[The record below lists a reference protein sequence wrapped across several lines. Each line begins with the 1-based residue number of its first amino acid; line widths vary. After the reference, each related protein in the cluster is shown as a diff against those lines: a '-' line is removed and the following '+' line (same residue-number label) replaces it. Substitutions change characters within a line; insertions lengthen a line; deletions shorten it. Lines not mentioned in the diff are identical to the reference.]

1 MVLGGLSGA
10 VLLAVAGPVFAQET
24 PYDWTLNVN
33 DNGHDPTPVNGTVV
47 YSVSVENNGDS
58 RAPAN
63 KLTFH
68 IPQGGRATAVAGG
81 LSPADCS
88 PALPLPLPGPAVL
101 TCMLPPMNPSE
112 VLHATFDM
120 VASERGVL
128 NYTFVVDSE
137 SDSNPDDNTITS
149 TTTISA
155 GADLE
160 LEITGP
166 DTAAAGS
173 TVAFSATVTNHGPDA
188 MSGAV
193 VRIPVPEGLANF
205 SFPAGCELIGEA
217 YLCTVPGT
225 LQLDATH
232 VISFGAQVAVASA
245 SDLIVLGS
253 VGGSNPLQPADPIP
267 DNNGVSFAFDVT
279 GGTDLRLSKTRSPAD
294 SRLLEGE
301 QVIFTLDPR
310 YTGDTPFGIW
320 VEDLLP
326 DSYQI
331 TEVTAPG
338 WDCTTVGQLVRC
350 EMAQG
355 TVAGADLALGE
366 IIIAANVG
374 SAPEG
379 GGRVQN
385 TATIDADGSEDQTW
399 PTRCGRTTA
408 TPPASCLIRSPTSP

>member
-1 MVLGGLSGA
+1 M
-10 VLLAVAGPVFAQET
+10 
-24 PYDWTLNVN
+24 
-33 DNGHDPTPVNGTVV
+33 
-47 YSVSVENNGDS
+47 
-58 RAPAN
+58 
-63 KLTFH
+63 
-68 IPQGGRATAVAGG
+68 
-81 LSPADCS
+81 
-88 PALPLPLPGPAVL
+88 
-101 TCMLPPMNPSE
+101 
-112 VLHATFDM
+112 
-120 VASERGVL
+120 
-128 NYTFVVDSE
+128 
-137 SDSNPDDNTITS
+137 
-149 TTTISA
+149 
-155 GADLE
+155 
-160 LEITGP
+160 
-166 DTAAAGS
+166 
-173 TVAFSATVTNHGPDA
+173 
-188 MSGAV
+188 
-193 VRIPVPEGLANF
+193 
-205 SFPAGCELIGEA
+205 
-217 YLCTVPGT
+217 
-225 LQLDATH
+225 
-232 VISFGAQVAVASA
+232 ISFGAQVAVASA